1 MVLMTNILDPVKD
14 RAFIRQEKTGVDS
27 VGILIGHSGH
37 VVADH
42 PVPLTFVLSIFP
54 LTSKPVREQVF
65 CFFEQNLEDFH
76 QHPMTPE
83 SRTLNGIALDD
94 MPRN

>member
-1 MVLMTNILDPVKD
+1 MVFKINLLDTVKD
-14 RAFIRQEKTGVDS
+14 RAFIRQEETGVDS

-37 VVADH
+37 VVTDH
-42 PVPLTFVLSIFP
+42 PVSLSFVFSILP
-54 LTSKPVREQVF
+54 LTSKPFREQVV

-94 MPRN
+94 MPGN

>member
-1 MVLMTNILDPVKD
+1 MVFKINLLNTVKD

-27 VGILIGHSGH
+27 VGILIRHSGH

-42 PVPLTFVLSIFP
+42 PVPLAFVLSIFP
-54 LTSKPVREQVF
+54 LASKPFREQAV

-76 QHPMTPE
+76 QHPMAPK

-94 MPRN
+94 MPGN

>member
-1 MVLMTNILDPVKD
+1 MTNILDPVKD
-14 RAFIRQEKTGVDS
+14 RPFVRQEKTGVDS

-42 PVPLTFVLSIFP
+42 PVPLAFVLSSLP
-54 LTSKPVREQVF
+54 LTSKTFREQSV

-94 MPRN
+94 MPGN

>member
-1 MVLMTNILDPVKD
+1 MVFKINLLDTVKD

-42 PVPLTFVLSIFP
+42 SEPLTFVFSILP
-54 LTSKPVREQVF
+54 LTSKTFREQAV

-83 SRTLNGIALDD
+83 SCTLNGIALDD
-94 MPRN
+94 MPGN

>member
-1 MVLMTNILDPVKD
+1 MVLKINLLDPVKD

-27 VGILIGHSGH
+27 VGILIRHSGH

-42 PVPLTFVLSIFP
+42 PVPLAFVLSILP
-54 LTSKPVREQVF
+54 LTSKPFREQTV

-76 QHPMTPE
+76 QHPVTPE
-83 SRTLNGIALDD
+83 SCTLNGIALDD
-94 MPRN
+94 MPGN